1 MFKNFYKMIAT
12 PNFSQRFASHVL
24 VISLLSGVAPP
35 ALAAQCEPHLTPE
48 QAFLQVRPPKGSQGM
63 ARLSAQAADPLANV
77 PPTINI
83 NTASEAE
90 LVQLAGIGASKA
102 QAIIL
107 YREQIAPFAS
117 VDDLARVKGIGKATV
132 DKNRSRLRV
141 R

>member
-1 MFKNFYKMIAT
+1 M
-12 PNFSQRFASHVL
+12 
-24 VISLLSGVAPP
+24 
-35 ALAAQCEPHLTPE
+35 
-48 QAFLQVRPPKGSQGM
+48 
-63 ARLSAQAADPLANV
+63 
-77 PPTINI
+77 
-83 NTASEAE
+83 
-90 LVQLAGIGASKA
+90 QLAGIGASKA

>member
-1 MFKNFYKMIAT
+1 
-12 PNFSQRFASHVL
+12 
-24 VISLLSGVAPP
+24 
-35 ALAAQCEPHLTPE
+35 
-48 QAFLQVRPPKGSQGM
+48 M

-83 NTASEAE
+83 NTAREAE

-132 DKNRSRLRV
+132 DKNRNRLSV